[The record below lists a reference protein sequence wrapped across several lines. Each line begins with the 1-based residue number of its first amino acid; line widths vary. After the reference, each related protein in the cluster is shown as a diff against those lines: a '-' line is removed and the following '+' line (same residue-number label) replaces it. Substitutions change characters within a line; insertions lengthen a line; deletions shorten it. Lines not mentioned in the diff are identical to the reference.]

1 MSRIGKKYLAVIVM
15 VIVTSIVTVSVIFFT
30 QVNAMTKKTEQVSFD
45 LVAKQLKS
53 QDLKVAAD
61 LARRAVPDIEDAL
74 FQYDFVGLEK
84 RVAGLLKSEAL
95 AGFEVFDHT
104 GTLISDGAFNGAAP
118 PLLQPEDFA
127 RVEQAPGRQQLQQL
141 DGKVTAI
148 QLITRRGEVI
158 GGFQFRLPE
167 TDLTSSFGEAEA
179 VLADVRRDSRQ
190 SMLIVMLLASAV
202 AITLGVLTASLAAGH
217 LTRPIQQLVKEAEFI
232 SNEEFG
238 REIRTKRRDEIGD
251 LFNAFHAMSL
261 KLARG
266 REAKERAA
274 ESDRRRK
281 DAERAS
287 EAKSEFL
294 ANMSHEI
301 RTPMNGVLGMAQLL
315 SMGDL
320 NPAQRG
326 QLDIIIRSGDALMTV
341 INDILDFSKIQA
353 GQLEFIEEPFDLRE
367 TVDDV
372 MALLG
377 HTAREKALDLIS
389 DLPMQTPTQLI
400 GDQGRL
406 RQVLINLVGNALK
419 FTMTG
424 HVCLSIRQVEE
435 GQTGQI
441 ALQFDVQDTGIG
453 IAPEKQQSIFNKFEQ
468 ADNTTT
474 RRFGGTGLGLSISQE
489 LVSGMGGTLTLE
501 SELDKGSIFRF
512 TTVFPV
518 SADQTQPSYPLQSLM
533 RKAVPV
539 LVVDDMTINQRVL
552 CDQLTNFGFKPVAVP
567 NAATAL
573 KFMERAFAQKN
584 FLFPLL
590 IASDRL
596 PDATGLDFVKAV
608 RASNLIA
615 NTPMIVLSTT
625 GIEVDATHLEHYGVS
640 HCLEMPLSAQTLHDA
655 VLDEITKSR
664 LSSISTVAMQSA
676 ADASLSRMQTLI
688 EGSTGHQGRA
698 QTGASP
704 RAIHILVADDDE
716 MNRQVM
722 VELLSDAKIQ
732 LTLACDGKEAID
744 HFQRSHFDLILMDIS
759 MPRVDGIEACA
770 AIRDIEAKRGAEPCP
785 IIAVTAH
792 AMSHHKAEFLAAGM
806 DDYLTKP
813 VNVDA
818 LNKIVSDWAHP
829 SAHKDIALSA
839 LCSQSKAA

>member
-1 MSRIGKKYLAVIVM
+1 MSRLGRKYLAVIVM
-15 VIVTSIVTVSVIFFT
+15 VIVISIVTVSVIFFT
-30 QVNAMTKKTEQVSFD
+30 QVNTMTKKTEQVSFD
-45 LVAKQLKS
+45 LVERQLKS
-53 QDLKVAAD
+53 QDLKTAAE
-61 LARRAVPDIEDAL
+61 LTRGAIPEIEDAL
-74 FQYDFVGLEK
+74 LQYDFIGIQEQ
-84 RVAGLLKSEAL
+84 VARLLQTHAL
-95 AGFEVFDHT
+95 SGFEVFDHT
-104 GTLISDGAFNGAAP
+104 GALISDGAFNRSTS
-118 PLLQPEDFA
+118 PLLKPEDFISLN
-127 RVEQAPGRQQLQQL
+127 EAPGRQQVKQL
-141 DGKVTAI
+141 DGSVSAV
-148 QLITRRGEVI
+148 QLITHRGDVI

-167 TDLTSSFGEAEA
+167 TDLTSSFREAEA
-179 VLADVRRDSRQ
+179 VLAGVRRDSGQR
-190 SMLIVMLLASAV
+190 MLIVMLLASVV
-202 AITLGVLTASLAAGH
+202 AIILGVITASLAAGH

-238 REIRTKRRDEIGD
+238 RKINIDRTDEIGD
-251 LFNAFHAMSL
+251 LFNAFHSMSL
-261 KLARG
+261 KLAQS
-266 REAKERAA
+266 REVKKQATESERK
-274 ESDRRRK
+274 RK

-287 EAKSEFL
+287 EAKSNFL

-315 SMGDL
+315 SLGDL
-320 NPAQRG
+320 NPAQKG

-377 HTAREKALDLIS
+377 HTAREKTLDLIS

-424 HVCLSIRQVEE
+424 HVCLSIRKIEK
-435 GQTGQI
+435 GQTGQVAI
-441 ALQFDVQDTGIG
+441 QFEVQDTGIG
-453 IAPEKQQSIFNKFEQ
+453 IAPEKQQAIFNKFEQ

-489 LVSGMGGTLTLE
+489 LVSGMGGNLTLE

-512 TTVFPV
+512 TIVFSV
-518 SADQTQPSYPLQSLM
+518 AAEQTQPSYPLQRLI

-539 LVVDDMTINQRVL
+539 LVVDDMAANQQIL
-552 CDQLTNFGFKPVAVP
+552 CDQLAYFGFKPVVVP
-567 NAATAL
+567 NASTAL
-573 KFMERAFAQKN
+573 NLMERAFAQKN
-584 FLFPLL
+584 FLFPLVF
-590 IASDRL
+590 ASDRL
-596 PDATGLDFVKAV
+596 PDATSLDFVKAV
-608 RASNLIA
+608 RTSNLIA
-615 NTPMIVLSTT
+615 NTPIIVLSTM

-640 HCLEMPLSAQTLHDA
+640 YCLETPLSAQTLHDA
-655 VLDEITKSR
+655 VLDEITKSK
-664 LSSISTVAMQSA
+664 LIPMSTVSLQSA
-676 ADASLSRMQTLI
+676 ADASLSRMQNLI
-688 EGSTGHQGRA
+688 EVSTDRQAGA

-704 RAIHILVADDDE
+704 NVVHILVADDDE
-716 MNRQVM
+716 MNRKVM
-722 VELLSDAKIQ
+722 VELLSDSKTQ
-732 LTLACDGKEAID
+732 LTLACDGQEAID
-744 HFQRSHFDLILMDIS
+744 HFQHSHFDLILMDIS

-770 AIRDIEAKRGAEPCP
+770 TIRNIEAKRGAKPCS

-806 DDYLTKP
+806 DDYITKP

-818 LNKIVSDWAHP
+818 LNKIISDWARP
-829 SAHKDIALSA
+829 GAQTKIKSGAVDSRF
-839 LCSQSKAA
+839 KAA

>member
-1 MSRIGKKYLAVIVM
+1 MSRLGRKYLGVILLVIVS
-15 VIVTSIVTVSVIFFT
+15 SIVTVSVIFFT

-45 LVAKQLKS
+45 LVAKQLKA
-53 QDLKVAAD
+53 QDLTLASD
-61 LARRAVPDIEDAL
+61 LAIKAVPDLEGAL
-74 FQYDFVGLEK
+74 LHYDFVGLED
-84 RVAGLLKSEAL
+84 RVADLLKRDAL
-95 AGFEVFDHT
+95 AALEIFDHT
-104 GTLISDGAFNGAAP
+104 GALISGEAFKTGAAP
-118 PLLQPEDFA
+118 IVPPDAITRIAQQSKRQDLLQS
-127 RVEQAPGRQQLQQL
+127 
-141 DGKVTAI
+141 DGHVTAI
-148 QLITRRGEVI
+148 QLITHQGDVI
-158 GGFQFRLPE
+158 GGIRFMLPE

-179 VLADVRRDSRQ
+179 VLAGVRRDSRQ

-202 AITLGVLTASLAAGH
+202 AIALGVLTASLAAGQ
-217 LTRPIQQLVKEAEFI
+217 LTRPIQQLVKEAEHI
-232 SNEEFG
+232 SNEDFG
-238 REIRTKRRDEIGD
+238 REIRTNRRDEIGD

-266 REAKERAA
+266 REVKKRAA
-274 ESDRRRK
+274 ESDRKRK
-281 DAERAS
+281 GAERAS

-320 NPAQRG
+320 NPSQRG

-377 HTAREKALDLIS
+377 HTAREKSLDLIS

-424 HVCLSIRQVEE
+424 HVCLSIRHVEE
-435 GQTGQI
+435 AQTGQI
-441 ALQFDVQDTGIG
+441 SLRFEVQDTGIG
-453 IAPEKQQSIFNKFEQ
+453 IAPEKQQAIFNKFEQ

-489 LVSGMGGTLTLE
+489 LVLGMGGTLTLE
-501 SELDKGSIFRF
+501 SELDRGSIFQF
-512 TTVFPV
+512 TTVFPL
-518 SADQTQPSYPLQSLM
+518 SADHTQPSYPLKSLM

-539 LVVDDMTINQRVL
+539 LVVDNMAINQQVL
-552 CDQLTNFGFKPVAVP
+552 CDQLTYFGFKPVALP
-567 NAATAL
+567 NADSAL
-573 KFMERAFAQKN
+573 KLMERAFTQKN
-584 FLFPLL
+584 FLFPLV
-590 IASDRL
+590 IAGDRL
-596 PDATGLDFVKAV
+596 PDASGLDFVKAV
-608 RASNLIA
+608 RASDTIA
-615 NTPMIVLSTT
+615 NTPMIVLSTK
-625 GIEVDATHLEHYGVS
+625 GIDGDSTHLQHYGVS
-640 HCLEMPLSAQTLHDA
+640 HCLETPLSAQTLHDA
-655 VLDEITKSR
+655 VLDEITH
-664 LSSISTVAMQSA
+664 STPIPTSNATRQAA

-688 EGSTGHQGRA
+688 EVSTDRQDGGK
-698 QTGASP
+698 TGVSSK
-704 RAIHILVADDDE
+704 AIHILVADDDE

-722 VELLSDAKIQ
+722 VELLSDTKTQ
-732 LTLACDGKEAID
+732 LTLACDGQEAID

-759 MPRVDGIEACA
+759 MPGVDGLEACA
-770 AIRDIEAKRGAEPCP
+770 TIRDMEPKRGGIPCP

-818 LNKIVSDWAHP
+818 LNKIVSDWARP
-829 SAHKDIALSA
+829 RAQTETKVGTFDSRF
-839 LCSQSKAA
+839 KAA

>member
-1 MSRIGKKYLAVIVM
+1 MSRLARKYLAVIVL

-30 QVNAMTKKTEQVSFD
+30 QVNAMTRKTEQVSFD
-45 LVAKQLKS
+45 LVAKQLKA
-53 QDLKVAAD
+53 QDLTLASD
-61 LARRAVPDIEDAL
+61 LALKAVPDIEEAL
-74 FQYDFVGLEK
+74 LHYDFVGLED
-84 RVAGLLKSEAL
+84 RVADLLKRDAL
-95 AGFEVFDHT
+95 AALEIFDHT
-104 GTLISDGAFNGAAP
+104 GVLISGAAFQSSAAP
-118 PLLQPEDFA
+118 IVLADEITKIAQ
-127 RVEQAPGRQQLQQL
+127 QAKRQDLRQSE
-141 DGKVTAI
+141 GHVTAI
-148 QLITRRGEVI
+148 QLITHQGDVI
-158 GGFQFRLPE
+158 GGIRFMLPE

-190 SMLIVMLLASAV
+190 SMLIVMLLASTV
-202 AITLGVLTASLAAGH
+202 AIVLGVLTASLAAGQ

-238 REIRTKRRDEIGD
+238 REIRTNRRDEIGD

-266 REAKERAA
+266 REVKERAT
-274 ESDRRRK
+274 ESERKRK

-372 MALLG
+372 MSLLG
-377 HTAREKALDLIS
+377 HTAREKTLDLIS

-424 HVCLSIRQVEE
+424 HVCLSIRHIED
-435 GQTGQI
+435 GQTGQV
-441 ALQFDVQDTGIG
+441 AMQFEVQDTGIG
-453 IAPEKQQSIFNKFEQ
+453 IAPEKQQAIFNKFEQ

-489 LVSGMGGTLTLE
+489 LVSGMGGTLSLE

-518 SADQTQPSYPLQSLM
+518 SADQTQHSYPLQSLL
-533 RKAVPV
+533 RKATPV
-539 LVVDDMTINQRVL
+539 LVVDDMAINRQVL
-552 CDQLTNFGFKPVAVP
+552 CDQLTYFGFKPIVVP
-567 NAATAL
+567 NAGSAL
-573 KFMERAFAQKN
+573 KFMERAFSQKN
-584 FLFPLL
+584 FLFPLV
-590 IASDRL
+590 IADDSL
-596 PDATGLDFVKAV
+596 PDASGLDFVKAV
-608 RASNLIA
+608 RASNPIA
-615 NTPMIVLSTT
+615 KTPMIVLSTK
-625 GIEVDATHLEHYGVS
+625 GIDGDATHLEHYGVS
-640 HCLEMPLSAQTLHDA
+640 HCLEKPFSAQTLHDA
-655 VLDEITKSR
+655 VLDVITNVRPSQKSTAT
-664 LSSISTVAMQSA
+664 LQAA
-676 ADASLSRMQTLI
+676 ADASLSRMKRLI
-688 EGSTGHQGRA
+688 EVSTVRQDGV

-704 RAIHILVADDDE
+704 RVIHILVADDDD

-722 VELLSDAKIQ
+722 VELLSDSKIQ
-732 LTLACDGKEAID
+732 LTLACDGQEAID
-744 HFQRSHFDLILMDIS
+744 HFQQSHFDLILMDIS
-759 MPRVDGIEACA
+759 MPRVDGLDACA
-770 AIRDIEAKRGAEPCP
+770 TIRDIEAKRGAVPCP
-785 IIAVTAH
+785 IVAVTAH
-792 AMSHHKAEFLAAGM
+792 AMSHHKAKFLAAGM
-806 DDYLTKP
+806 DDCLTKP

-818 LNKIVSDWAHP
+818 LNKIVSDWAQP
-829 SAHKDIALSA
+829 GAQTGTSVGAAGS
-839 LCSQSKAA
+839 CFKAA